1 MAGRSVSGKSC
12 WEKRATALSFTQGDR
27 EELSRFAL
35 KRDRSVR
42 LNIRSLSGF
51 RELWHH
57 KRTGGRGKGGA
68 GLGFCRLSLSLYIPQ
83 AWLGAGGGGQSSFLV
98 LSSVGKRHPERE
110 LCGSQ
115 VEAGQWSRGSTE
127 CRRQREVSPL
137 PFGSPVNE
145 ATSVSPADC

>member
-1 MAGRSVSGKSC
+1 MSGQSC

-27 EELSRFAL
+27 EELSHFAL

-83 AWLGAGGGGQSSFLV
+83 AWLGAGGGGGGCSPPSWSLALWGRGILKGNFVGLRSRLGSGAVVVQSAE
-98 LSSVGKRHPERE
+98 GKEK
-110 LCGSQ
+110 
-115 VEAGQWSRGSTE
+115 
-127 CRRQREVSPL
+127 
-137 PFGSPVNE
+137 
-145 ATSVSPADC
+145 

>member
-1 MAGRSVSGKSC
+1 MTLISGLKDLGDPSYLVLEPRSRGGKRRMAGRSVSGKSC

-42 LNIRSLSGF
+42 LNIRNLSGF

-68 GLGFCRLSLSLYIPQ
+68 GLAS
-83 AWLGAGGGGQSSFLV
+83 AV
-98 LSSVGKRHPERE
+98 
-110 LCGSQ
+110 
-115 VEAGQWSRGSTE
+115 
-127 CRRQREVSPL
+127 
-137 PFGSPVNE
+137 
-145 ATSVSPADC
+145 

>member
-27 EELSRFAL
+27 EELSHFAL

-42 LNIRSLSGF
+42 LNIRNLSGF

-68 GLGFCRLSLSLYIPQ
+68 GRPPSWSLALWGRGILKGNFVGLGSRLGS
-83 AWLGAGGGGQSSFLV
+83 GAVVVQSAE
-98 LSSVGKRHPERE
+98 GKE
-110 LCGSQ
+110 
-115 VEAGQWSRGSTE
+115 T
-127 CRRQREVSPL
+127 
-137 PFGSPVNE
+137 
-145 ATSVSPADC
+145 